1 MALWARGRR
10 NQMQTEESMATIY
23 QRPAELLQRLIRFNT
38 TNPPGSEA
46 MCVSYLRD
54 LLTSAGIEC
63 TLFARDSARPNLIA
77 RLPGQGRSAALL
89 LYGHVDVVTTEHQ
102 RWTYDPFAAEEHEG
116 FIWGRGALDMK
127 SGIAMMVS
135 AVLRARASGLTP
147 PGDVVLAILSDEEAG
162 GDYGARF
169 MVEQH
174 PEQFTGI
181 RYALGEFGGFSYTVS
196 GHRFYPIMVAE
207 KQCCIVAATVSGP
220 GGHAAFPARNG
231 AMARLATFLRTLND
245 HRLPVHVPVTTRMMI
260 ETMASALPLRDGLLL
275 RQLLKPALTDLL
287 LDRMGTSGQ
296 SFDPLLHN
304 TVNATIVRGG
314 EKDNVIPSN
323 VVVTLDGRILPGY
336 TKDDLMRELR
346 ALAGKDVDFEV
357 QLHDPGTTK
366 DPDMGLFT
374 ILGGVLK
381 ELDPEAIPMPLLLG
395 AVTDGRFFSRL
406 GIQTYG
412 YTPMRLPAGWSFI
425 DSVHA
430 ADERVPVT
438 AMTFGTDAIYRV
450 LERFAG

>member
-1 MALWARGRR
+1 
-10 NQMQTEESMATIY
+10 MQTEENPGAIH

-46 MCVSYLRD
+46 SCVNYLRD

-63 TLFARDSARPNLIA
+63 TMLARDSARPNLIA
-77 RLPGQGRSAALL
+77 RLPGQGRSPALL

-102 RWTYDPFAAEEHEG
+102 DWTYDPFAAEEHDG

-127 SGIAMMVS
+127 GGVAMMV
-135 AVLRARASGLTP
+135 AAFLRAKARGLAP
-147 PGDVVLAILSDEEAG
+147 PGDVVLAILCDEEAG
-162 GDYGARF
+162 GHYGARF

-174 PEQFTGI
+174 TEQFTGI
-181 RYALGEFGGFSYTVS
+181 RYALGEFGGFSYTLS

-207 KQCCIVAATVSGP
+207 KQCCMVQATLSGP

-231 AMARLATFLRTLND
+231 AMARLAAFLRALNN
-245 HRLPVHVPVTTRMMI
+245 HRLPVHVPVTTRLMI
-260 ETMASALPLRDGLLL
+260 ETLAGALPIPSGLLL
-275 RQLLKPALTDLL
+275 RQLLKPALTDRV
-287 LDRMGTSGQ
+287 LDLMGKPGQ

-323 VVVTLDGRILPGY
+323 VTVTLDGRILPGY
-336 TKDDLMRELR
+336 TKGDLLRELGTVVGTDIELEVLLYDP
-346 ALAGKDVDFEV
+346 ATAG
-357 QLHDPGTTK
+357 

-374 ILGGVLK
+374 TLGDVLQ
-381 ELDPEAIPMPLLLG
+381 ELDPEGIPMPLLLG

-412 YTPMRLPAGWSFI
+412 YMPMRLPTGWSFI
-425 DSVHA
+425 DSIHA
-430 ADERVPVT
+430 ADERVPVA
-438 AMTFGTDAIYRV
+438 AMSFGTDAIYRV
-450 LERFAG
+450 LERFGG

>member
-1 MALWARGRR
+1 
-10 NQMQTEESMATIY
+10 MQTEDSTATIY

-46 MCVSYLRD
+46 QCVNYLRD
-54 LLTSAGIEC
+54 LMTSAGIEC
-63 TLFARDSARPNLIA
+63 TVFARDSARPNLIA

-102 RWTYDPFAAEEHEG
+102 HWTYDPFAAEEHED

-127 SGIAMMVS
+127 SGVAMMV
-135 AVLRARASGLTP
+135 AAFLRAKACSLTP

-162 GDYGARF
+162 GNYGARF

-174 PEQFTGI
+174 AEQFTGI

-196 GHRFYPIMVAE
+196 GRRFYPIMVAE
-207 KQCCIVAATVSGP
+207 KQCCIIQATVSGP

-231 AMARLATFLRTLND
+231 TMARLAAFLRTLNN
-245 HRLPVHVPVTTRMMI
+245 HRLPVHVPAATRMMI
-260 ETMASALPLRDGLLL
+260 ETLAGALPMPNGLLL
-275 RQLLKPALTDLL
+275 RQLLKPALTDRV
-287 LDRMGTSGQ
+287 LDLMGKSGQ

-304 TVNATIVRGG
+304 TVNATVVRGG

-323 VVVTLDGRILPGY
+323 VTVTLDGRILPGY
-336 TKDDLMRELR
+336 TKEDLLRELR
-346 ALAGKDVDFEV
+346 TLAGSDVELEV
-357 QLHDPGTTK
+357 LLHDPGTTQ

-374 ILGGVLK
+374 TLGGALK

-412 YTPMRLPAGWSFI
+412 YMPMRLPAGWSFI
-425 DSVHA
+425 DSIHA

-438 AMTFGTDAIYRV
+438 ALTFGTDAIYRV
-450 LERFAG
+450 LERFGG